1 MNGLKTVFI
10 ALSLTFICGISSFAG
25 KIKLDHVEPM
35 FWWVDMKNPNV
46 QLLIHGENI
55 SNYEVSMNYPGVT
68 MEGTIKTDK
77 PNYLFVN
84 LIIKKGTKAGTF
96 EIVFSEDGEKKASY
110 TYELKNRKED
120 SASRKGYD
128 TSDVVYLI
136 MPDRFANGDPGNDSV
151 DGMKDKLDRENP
163 DGRHGGD
170 IQGIIDH
177 LDYLQELGVTAI
189 WNTPLMED
197 NQPKTSYHTYA
208 ISDYYKIDAR
218 YGSNED
224 YARLSAEAKKR
235 GIKIIMDVVT
245 NHCASAHWWM
255 NDLPSSDWVHVFP
268 EYTQSNHRKST
279 TNDPYVS
286 KVDYELNFNGWF
298 DTSMPDL
305 NQQNELLINYL
316 IQNTI
321 WWIEYADLGGI
332 RVDTYPYNDKDAM
345 AVYSGSIMEEY
356 PNLNIVGE
364 TWLSSPAEIAYW
376 QKDAVNHDGYNSNLP
391 CVMDFSLFEAMT
403 KAFIEDET
411 WNTGLIRL
419 YNSLAFDYLY
429 PDTDNLFIFAE
440 NHDTDH
446 IMSVLGGDIQK
457 YKSLMTFLLTTRGI
471 PQLYSGTEILLE
483 GKKSD
488 GDGKMRADFPGGWEG
503 DVNNA
508 FTAEGRT
515 PKENEAFNFLKKLL
529 NWRKQNSVIH
539 TGKLKHY
546 VPEKDTYVYF
556 RSNAEKT
563 VMVVIN
569 RNEKEQK
576 LKLNRF
582 DESMRQFSLGK
593 DVISGK
599 TYDFSKGS
607 ISLAPNTSVILELK

>member
-1 MNGLKTVFI
+1 MKASLISLLMVSFFSMSSLAEKLKI
-10 ALSLTFICGISSFAG
+10 ER
-25 KIKLDHVEPM
+25 VEPM
-35 FWWVDMKNPNV
+35 FWWVDMKNSDL
-46 QLLIHGENI
+46 QLLIHGEN
-55 SNYEVSMNYPGVT
+55 VSHYDVSLNYPGVAID
-68 MEGTIKTDK
+68 GIIKTDK

-84 LIIKKGTKAGTF
+84 LLIEKGTKAGNF
-96 EIVFSEDGEKKASY
+96 EILFSEKGKKKASY
-110 TYELKNRKED
+110 TYELKNRKEN

-128 TSDVVYLI
+128 ASDVVYLI
-136 MPDRFANGDPGNDSV
+136 MPDRFANGDPSNDSV
-151 DGMKDKLDRENP
+151 EGMKDKLDRENP

-224 YARLSAEAKKR
+224 YARLSSEAKKR

-286 KVDYELNFNGWF
+286 KVDYEKNFNGWF

-305 NQQNELLINYL
+305 NQKNDLVINYF

-345 AVYSGSIMEEY
+345 AVYSGTIMEEY

-364 TWLSSPAEIAYW
+364 TWLSTPAEIAYW

-391 CVMDFSLFEAMT
+391 CVMDFSLFDAMT
-403 KAFIEDET
+403 KAFNENEG
-411 WNTGLIRL
+411 WNTGLVRL

-429 PDTDNLFIFAE
+429 PHTDNLFIFAE

-457 YKSLMTFLLTTRGI
+457 YKNLMTFLLTTRGI
-471 PQLYSGTEILLE
+471 PQLYVGTEILLE
-483 GKKSD
+483 GQKSD
-488 GDGKMRADFPGGWEG
+488 GDGKMRVDFPGGWEG
-503 DVNNA
+503 DSRNA

-515 PKENEAFNFLKKLL
+515 ARENEAFNYLKKLL
-529 NWRKQNSVIH
+529 NWRKQNPVIH

-556 RSNAEKT
+556 RSNSEKT

-569 RNEKEQK
+569 QNKKAQN
-576 LKLNRF
+576 LNLNRF
-582 DESMRQFSLGK
+582 SESLGAFISGK

-599 TYDFSKGS
+599 EFDFSKAS
-607 ISLAPNTSVILELK
+607 ISLAPNTSVLLELK

>member
-1 MNGLKTVFI
+1 MKASLISLLMVSFFSMNCLAEKLKI
-10 ALSLTFICGISSFAG
+10 ER
-25 KIKLDHVEPM
+25 VEPM
-35 FWWVDMKNPNV
+35 FWWVDMKNPNL

-55 SNYEVSMNYPGVT
+55 SKCDVSMNYPGVT
-68 MEGTIKTDK
+68 IEGIIKTDR

-84 LIIKKGTKAGTF
+84 LLIKKGTKAGSF
-96 EIVFSEDGEKKASY
+96 EIVFSEDGKKKAAY
-110 TYELKNRKED
+110 TYALKNRKED

-128 TSDVVYLI
+128 ASDVVYLI
-136 MPDRFANGDPGNDSV
+136 MPDRFANGDPSNDSV
-151 DGMKDKLDRENP
+151 KGMKDKLDRENP

-177 LDYLQELGVTAI
+177 LDYLQELGITAI

-197 NQPKTSYHTYA
+197 NEPKTSYHTYA

-218 YGSNED
+218 FGSNED

-286 KVDYELNFNGWF
+286 KGDYEKNFDGWF
-298 DTSMPDL
+298 ARSMPDL
-305 NQQNELLINYL
+305 NQKNDLLINYF

-345 AVYSGSIMEEY
+345 AVYSGTIMEEY

-391 CVMDFSLFEAMT
+391 CVMDFSLFDAMT
-403 KAFIEDET
+403 KAFIEDEG

-429 PDTDNLFIFAE
+429 PHTDNLFIFAE

-457 YKSLMTFLLTTRGI
+457 YKNLMTFLLTTRGI
-471 PQLYSGTEILLE
+471 PQLYTGTEILLE

-488 GDGKMRADFPGGWEG
+488 GDGKMRVDFPGGWEG
-503 DVNNA
+503 DARNA
-508 FTAEGRT
+508 FVAEGRT
-515 PKENEAFNFLKKLL
+515 AKENEAFNYLKKLL
-529 NWRKQNSVIH
+529 NWRKQNPVIH
-539 TGKLKHY
+539 TGKLMHY
-546 VPEKDTYVYF
+546 VPENDTYVYF
-556 RSNAEKT
+556 RSNSEKT

-569 RNEKEQK
+569 QNEKAQELD
-576 LKLNRF
+576 LKRF
-582 DESMRQFSLGK
+582 SESVSSFSAGI

-599 TYDFSKGS
+599 EFDLSKNS
-607 ISLAPNTSVILELK
+607 ISLTPNTSVILELK

>member
-1 MNGLKTVFI
+1 MKASLISLLMVSFFSMN
-10 ALSLTFICGISSFAG
+10 SFAEKL
-25 KIKLDHVEPM
+25 KIERVEPM
-35 FWWVDMKNPNV
+35 FWWVDMKNPNL

-55 SNYEVSMNYPGVT
+55 SDYDVSINYPGVT
-68 MEGTIKTDK
+68 IEGTIKTDK

-84 LIIKKGTKAGTF
+84 LQIKKGTKAGSF
-96 EIVFSEDGEKKASY
+96 EIVFSEDGKKKASY
-110 TYELKNRKED
+110 TYALKNRKEN

-128 TSDVVYLI
+128 ASDVVYLI
-136 MPDRFANGDPGNDSV
+136 MPDRFANGDPSNDSV
-151 DGMKDKLDRENP
+151 DGMEDKLDRENP

-197 NQPKTSYHTYA
+197 NEPKTSYHTYA

-255 NDLPSSDWVHVFP
+255 KDLPSSDWVHFFP

-286 KVDYELNFNGWF
+286 KIDYEKNFNGWF
-298 DTSMPDL
+298 ARSMPDL
-305 NQQNELLINYL
+305 NQKNDLLINYF

-345 AVYSGSIMEEY
+345 AVYAGTIMEEY

-364 TWLSSPAEIAYW
+364 TWLSTPAEIAYW

-391 CVMDFSLFEAMT
+391 CVMDFSLFDAMT
-403 KAFIEDET
+403 KAFNEEEE

-419 YNSLAFDYLY
+419 YNSLSFDYLY
-429 PDTDNLFIFAE
+429 PHTDNLFIFAE

-446 IMSVLGGDIQK
+446 IMSVLGGDIKK
-457 YKSLMTFLLTTRGI
+457 YKNLMTFLLTTRGI
-471 PQLYSGTEILLE
+471 PQLYVGTEILLE

-488 GDGKMRADFPGGWEG
+488 GDGKMRVDFPGGWKG
-503 DVNNA
+503 DNRNA

-515 PKENEAFNFLKKLL
+515 AKENEAFNYLKKLL
-529 NWRKQNSVIH
+529 NWRKENSVIH
-539 TGKLKHY
+539 TGNLMHY
-546 VPEKDTYVYF
+546 VPENDIYVYF
-556 RSNAEKT
+556 RSNSEKT

-569 RNEKEQK
+569 QNKKAQDLN
-576 LKLNRF
+576 LKRF
-582 DESMRQFSLGK
+582 AESLGAFISGK

-599 TYDFSKGS
+599 EFDLSKGS
-607 ISLAPNTSVILELK
+607 ISLNPNTSVILELK

>member
-1 MNGLKTVFI
+1 MKASLISLLMVSFFSMN
-10 ALSLTFICGISSFAG
+10 SFAEKL
-25 KIKLDHVEPM
+25 KIERVEPM
-35 FWWVDMKNPNV
+35 FWWVDMKNPNL
-46 QLLIHGENI
+46 QLLVHGENV
-55 SNYEVSMNYPGVT
+55 SKYDVSMNYQGVT
-68 MEGTIKTDK
+68 IEGTIKTDN

-84 LIIKKGTKAGTF
+84 LLIKKGTKAGRF
-96 EIVFSEDGEKKASY
+96 DLVFSEKSKKKVSY
-110 TYELKNRKED
+110 TYELRERKED

-128 TSDVVYLI
+128 ASDVVYLI
-136 MPDRFANGDPGNDSV
+136 MPDRFANGDPSNDSV
-151 DGMKDKLDRENP
+151 KGMKDKLDRENP
-163 DGRHGGD
+163 NGRHGGD

-177 LDYLQELGVTAI
+177 LDYLQELGITAI

-197 NQPKTSYHTYA
+197 NQPKISYHTYA

-218 YGSNED
+218 FGSKED

-255 NDLPSSDWVHVFP
+255 NDLPSSDWVHVFT

-286 KVDYELNFNGWF
+286 KGDYEKNFDGWF
-298 DTSMPDL
+298 ARSMPDL
-305 NQQNELLINYL
+305 NQKNDLLINYF

-364 TWLSSPAEIAYW
+364 TWLSTPAEIAYW

-403 KAFIEDET
+403 KAFNEKEGWD
-411 WNTGLIRL
+411 TGLIRL

-429 PDTDNLFIFAE
+429 PHTDNLFIFAE

-446 IMSVLGGDIQK
+446 IMSVLGGNIQK
-457 YKSLMTFLLTTRGI
+457 YKNLMTFLLTTRGI
-471 PQLYSGTEILLE
+471 PQLYVGTEILLE

-488 GDGKMRADFPGGWEG
+488 GDGEMRVDFPGGWEG
-503 DVNNA
+503 DARNA
-508 FTAEGRT
+508 FTAEGRSS
-515 PKENEAFNFLKKLL
+515 KENKAFNYLKKLL
-529 NWRKQNSVIH
+529 NWRKENPVIH
-539 TGKLKHY
+539 TGKLMHY
-546 VPEKDTYVYF
+546 VPENDTYVYF
-556 RSNAEKT
+556 RSNLEKT

-569 RNEKEQK
+569 QNEKAQDLD
-576 LKLNRF
+576 LKRF
-582 DESMRQFSLGK
+582 SECLGAFTSGK

-599 TYDFSKGS
+599 KFDFSKGS

>member
-1 MNGLKTVFI
+1 MRAYLISFLFISFFSLNCFSKDLKI
-10 ALSLTFICGISSFAG
+10 E
-25 KIKLDHVEPM
+25 KVEPM
-35 FWWVDMKNPNV
+35 FWWVDMKNPSL
-46 QLLIHGENI
+46 QLLIHGDNI
-55 SNYEVSMNYPGVT
+55 SEYDVSVNYAGVRIDDI
-68 MEGTIKTDK
+68 IKTDM

-84 LIIKKGTKAGTF
+84 LMIKQGTKAGHF
-96 EIVFSEDGEKKASY
+96 DINFSLDGKTKASY
-110 TYELKNRKED
+110 TYELKERKED
-120 SASRKGYD
+120 SANRKGYD
-128 TSDVVYLI
+128 ASDVVYLI
-136 MPDRFANGDPGNDSV
+136 MPDRFANGDPKNDSV
-151 DGMKDKLDRENP
+151 DGMLDKWNRENP

-197 NQPKTSYHTYA
+197 NQARVSYHNYS

-245 NHCASAHWWM
+245 NHCASVHWWM

-268 EYTQSNHRKST
+268 EFTQSNHRKST

-286 KVDYELNFNGWF
+286 KVDYEKNFNGWF
-298 DTSMPDL
+298 DSSMPDL
-305 NQQNELLINYL
+305 NQQNDLVINYF

-345 AVYSGSIMEEY
+345 ALYSGAIMNEY
-356 PNLNIVGE
+356 PNSNIVGE
-364 TWLSSPAEIAYW
+364 TWLNTPAEIAYW

-403 KAFIEDET
+403 KAFNEKEG

-419 YNSLAFDYLY
+419 YNSLAMDYLY

-440 NHDTDH
+440 NHDTGY
-446 IMSVLGGDIQK
+446 IMSTFEGDIQK
-457 YKSLMTFLLTTRGI
+457 FKHLMTFLLTTRGI
-471 PQLYSGTEILLE
+471 PQIYSGTEVLLE

-488 GDGKMRADFPGGWEG
+488 GDGKMRVDFPGGWEG
-503 DVNNA
+503 DAKNA

-515 PKENEAFNFLKKLL
+515 AKENEAFNYLKKLL
-529 NWRKQNSVIH
+529 NWRKENPVIH
-539 TGKLKHY
+539 TGKLMHY
-546 VPEKDTYVYF
+546 VPENDTYVYF
-556 RSNAEKT
+556 RSNSDKK

-569 RNEKEQK
+569 KNEKEQD

-582 DESMRQFSLGK
+582 EESMKQFSSGT
-593 DVISGK
+593 DVLSGK
-599 TYDFSKGS
+599 TYDFSNGS
-607 ISLAPNTSVILELK
+607 ISLAPNTSIILELK

>member
-1 MNGLKTVFI
+1 MRTFLI
-10 ALSLTFICGISSFAG
+10 SLLMGSIFSLSSFAEKA
-25 KIKLDHVEPM
+25 KIERVEPM
-35 FWWVDMKNPNV
+35 FWWVDMKNPNL
-46 QLLIHGENI
+46 QLLVHGENI
-55 SNYEVSMNYPGVT
+55 SKYDVSMNYPGVT
-68 MEGTIKTDK
+68 IERMIKTDK

-84 LIIKKGTKAGTF
+84 LLIKKGTKAGRF
-96 EIVFSEDGEKKASY
+96 DLVFSERGKKKASY
-110 TYELKNRKED
+110 PYELKARKKD
-120 SASRKGYD
+120 SANRKGYD
-128 TSDVVYLI
+128 ASDVVYLI
-136 MPDRFANGDPGNDSV
+136 MPDRFANGDPKNDSV
-151 DGMKDKLDRENP
+151 DGMEDKLDRENP

-197 NQPKTSYHTYA
+197 NEPTTSYHNYA

-255 NDLPSSDWVHVFP
+255 NDLPSGDWVHVFP

-286 KVDYELNFNGWF
+286 KVDYEKNFDGWF
-298 DTSMPDL
+298 ARSMPDL
-305 NQQNELLINYL
+305 NQKNDLLINYF

-345 AVYSGSIMEEY
+345 AVYSGTIMKEY

-376 QKDAVNHDGYNSNLP
+376 QKDAVNHDAYNSNLP

-403 KAFIEDET
+403 KAFNENEG

-429 PDTDNLFIFAE
+429 PHTDNIFIFAE
-440 NHDTDH
+440 NHDTGY
-446 IMSVLGGDIQK
+446 IMSTLGGDIQK
-457 YKSLMTFLLTTRGI
+457 FKHVMTFLLTTRGI
-471 PQLYSGTEILLE
+471 PQLYTGTEILLE

-488 GDGKMRADFPGGWEG
+488 GDGKMRVDFPGGWES
-503 DVNNA
+503 DAKNT
-508 FTAEGRT
+508 FTAKGRT
-515 PKENEAFNFLKKLL
+515 AKENEAFNFLKKLL
-529 NWRKQNSVIH
+529 NWRKQNPVIH
-539 TGKLKHY
+539 TGKLMHY
-546 VPEKDTYVYF
+546 VPENDTYVYF

-569 RNEKEQK
+569 KNENAQELN
-576 LKLNRF
+576 LKRF
-582 DESMRQFSLGK
+582 AESLGTFTSGK
-593 DVISGK
+593 DVISEK
-599 TYDFSKGS
+599 EFDLTKGN
-607 ISLAPNTSVILELK
+607 ISLAPNTSIILELK

>member
-1 MNGLKTVFI
+1 MRTFLI
-10 ALSLTFICGISSFAG
+10 SLLMGSIFSLSSFAEKA
-25 KIKLDHVEPM
+25 KIERVEPM
-35 FWWVDMKNPNV
+35 FWWVDMKNPNL
-46 QLLIHGENI
+46 QLLVHGENI
-55 SNYEVSMNYPGVT
+55 SKYDVSINYPGVT
-68 MEGTIKTDK
+68 IERMIKTDK

-84 LIIKKGTKAGTF
+84 LLIKKGTKVGRF
-96 EIVFSEDGEKKASY
+96 NLVFSERGKKKASY
-110 TYELKNRKED
+110 PYELKARKKD
-120 SASRKGYD
+120 SANRKGYD
-128 TSDVVYLI
+128 ASDVVYLI
-136 MPDRFANGDPGNDSV
+136 MPDRFANGDPKNDSV
-151 DGMKDKLDRENP
+151 DGMEDKLDRENP

-197 NQPKTSYHTYA
+197 NEPTTSYHNYA

-255 NDLPSSDWVHVFP
+255 NDLPSGDWVHVFP

-286 KVDYELNFNGWF
+286 KVDYEKNFDGWF
-298 DTSMPDL
+298 ARSMPDL
-305 NQQNELLINYL
+305 NQKNDLLINYF

-345 AVYSGSIMEEY
+345 AVYSGTIMKEY

-376 QKDAVNHDGYNSNLP
+376 QKDAVNHDAYNSNLP

-403 KAFIEDET
+403 KAFNENEG

-429 PDTDNLFIFAE
+429 PHTDNIFIFAE
-440 NHDTDH
+440 NHDTGY
-446 IMSVLGGDIQK
+446 IMSTLGGDIQK
-457 YKSLMTFLLTTRGI
+457 FKHVMTFLLTTRGI
-471 PQLYSGTEILLE
+471 PQLYTGTEILLE

-488 GDGKMRADFPGGWEG
+488 GDGKMRVDFPGGWEG
-503 DVNNA
+503 DAKNA
-508 FTAEGRT
+508 FTAKGRT
-515 PKENEAFNFLKKLL
+515 AKENEAFNFLKKLL
-529 NWRKQNSVIH
+529 NWRKQNPVIH
-539 TGKLKHY
+539 TGKLMHY
-546 VPEKDTYVYF
+546 VPENDTYVYF

-569 RNEKEQK
+569 KNENAQELN
-576 LKLNRF
+576 LKRF
-582 DESMRQFSLGK
+582 AESLGTFTSGK
-593 DVISGK
+593 DVISEK
-599 TYDFSKGS
+599 EFDLTKGN
-607 ISLAPNTSVILELK
+607 ISLAPNTSIILELK

>member
-1 MNGLKTVFI
+1 MRTFLI
-10 ALSLTFICGISSFAG
+10 SLLMGSIFSLSSFAEKV
-25 KIKLDHVEPM
+25 KIERVEPM
-35 FWWVDMKNPNV
+35 FWWVDMKNPNL
-46 QLLIHGENI
+46 QLLVHGENI
-55 SNYEVSMNYPGVT
+55 SKYDVSMNYPGVT
-68 MEGTIKTDK
+68 IERMIKTDK

-84 LIIKKGTKAGTF
+84 LLIKKGTKAGRF
-96 EIVFSEDGEKKASY
+96 NLVFSERGKKKASY
-110 TYELKNRKED
+110 PYELKARKKD
-120 SASRKGYD
+120 SANRKGYD
-128 TSDVVYLI
+128 ASDVVYLI
-136 MPDRFANGDPGNDSV
+136 MPDRFANGDPKNDSV
-151 DGMKDKLDRENP
+151 DGMEDKLDRENP

-197 NQPKTSYHTYA
+197 NEPTTSYHNYA

-255 NDLPSSDWVHVFP
+255 NDLPSGDWVHVFP

-286 KVDYELNFNGWF
+286 KVDYEKNFDGWF
-298 DTSMPDL
+298 ARSMPDL
-305 NQQNELLINYL
+305 NQKNDLLINYF

-345 AVYSGSIMEEY
+345 AVYSGTIMKEY

-376 QKDAVNHDGYNSNLP
+376 QKDAVNHDAYNSNLP

-403 KAFIEDET
+403 KAFNENEG

-429 PDTDNLFIFAE
+429 PHTDNIFIFAE
-440 NHDTDH
+440 NHDTGY
-446 IMSVLGGDIQK
+446 IMSTLGGDIQK
-457 YKSLMTFLLTTRGI
+457 FKHVMTFLLTTRGI
-471 PQLYSGTEILLE
+471 PQLYTGTEILLE

-488 GDGKMRADFPGGWEG
+488 GDGKMRVDFPGGWEG
-503 DVNNA
+503 DAKNA
-508 FTAEGRT
+508 FTAKGRT
-515 PKENEAFNFLKKLL
+515 AKENEAFNFLKKLL
-529 NWRKQNSVIH
+529 NWRKQNPVIH
-539 TGKLKHY
+539 TGKLMHY
-546 VPEKDTYVYF
+546 VPENDTYVYF

-569 RNEKEQK
+569 KNENAQE
-576 LKLNRF
+576 LNIKRF
-582 DESMRQFSLGK
+582 AESLGTFTSGK
-593 DVISGK
+593 DVISEK
-599 TYDFSKGS
+599 EFDLTKGN
-607 ISLAPNTSVILELK
+607 ISLAPNTSIILELK